1 VFSLIEAIAFL
12 HQHQRE
18 RGLTEDGSTYIM
30 ANLDDYRLAYQL
42 AKDVLAT
49 TLHELSREAKD
60 LFDVLLLW
68 AEEQASGRLAEFFF
82 TRRDVRQLT
91 DTEDHRLR
99 QALQELV
106 DMEYL
111 DGQGG
116 QGRTYH
122 YRIAEL
128 GLLSRGCRLLD
139 VADLDL
145 AGARLGRLSLGAAV
159 DTVGGRLG
167 ASGCRVAL
175 RATRNTLRPL
185 PDKRVSARAPAMPE
199 AGMRPEPQS
208 GGRPG
213 QPPTHPGAS
222 RQTQR
227 RAVSQTPHLRRALQ
241 GTPLG
246 SRQSARPTS
255 REGGAVAESGS
266 SQPPYLVLN

>member
-1 VFSLIEAIAFL
+1 MFSLIEAIAFL

-68 AEEQASGRLAEFFF
+68 AEEQASGHLAEFFF

-106 DMEYL
+106 GMEYL

-145 AGARLGRLSLGAAV
+145 AGARLGRLSLEAAV
-159 DTVGGRLG
+159 DTVGGRVG

-175 RATRNTLRPL
+175 RATRTPCCPL
-185 PDKRVSARAPAMPE
+185 PACGGHGTDPGHARSRHE
-199 AGMRPEPQS
+199 AGAPEWWLAWPATYP
-208 GGRPG
+208 PG
-213 QPPTHPGAS
+213 SNPTHPEAS
-222 RQTQR
+222 GI
-227 RAVSQTPHLRRALQ
+227 PN
-241 GTPLG
+241 PP
-246 SRQSARPTS
+246 PTA
-255 REGGAVAESGS
+255 GPSGYAS
-266 SQPPYLVLN
+266 GKQAKCQANLERGWGRG